1 MSWPFGNGTKKAKQD
16 QGEKRDVLPEYEKSY
31 DPYAA
36 SSSEDPFR
44 AGQDFGSFSDN
55 QLASGEVTEDTT
67 SIAFDADN
75 EQDSLGDSR
84 SLEPPRPRRQTL
96 SPSSSSSSSSPPQLS
111 PSPRVLTK
119 EEMQQVLRTQVGPYT
134 SCAITGVASFIRGG
148 QLGMGF
154 GFVMGAYEGFQLG
167 LWREPHRLASLLG
180 GKSFGQGITFATYL
194 GSYAGVKCF
203 TAAARGGVDDALNA
217 GVGGAVAGS
226 LGALRTRNPQ
236 AIIGASVM
244 GGAMMMVIEGVMGGG
259 NQPSP
264 VPQQA
269 Q

>member
-96 SPSSSSSSSSPPQLS
+96 SPSSSSSSSPPPPALLPDTVCYNAALS
-111 PSPRVLTK
+111 
-119 EEMQQVLRTQVGPYT
+119 
-134 SCAITGVASFIRGG
+134 A
-148 QLGMGF
+148 
-154 GFVMGAYEGFQLG
+154 
-167 LWREPHRLASLLG
+167 LARAGRWQEALSLLVEMRIQFERYG
-180 GKSFGQGITFATYL
+180 PGTYFSSNENAAHGRPTGLPASSSAASMRFDSCYDVQTFNTVREAIQECQFMPEVPGSCINVSSFL
-194 GSYAGVKCF
+194 
-203 TAAARGGVDDALNA
+203 AR
-217 GVGGAVAGS
+217 
-226 LGALRTRNPQ
+226 R
-236 AIIGASVM
+236 
-244 GGAMMMVIEGVMGGG
+244 
-259 NQPSP
+259 
-264 VPQQA
+264 
-269 Q
+269 